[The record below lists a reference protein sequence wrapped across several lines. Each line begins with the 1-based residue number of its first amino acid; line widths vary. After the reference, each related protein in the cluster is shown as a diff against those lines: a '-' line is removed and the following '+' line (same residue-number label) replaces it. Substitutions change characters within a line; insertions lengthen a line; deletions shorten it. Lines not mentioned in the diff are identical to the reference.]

1 MSNTRSYEERK
12 DIPKEFTWAVEDLYE
27 SDAAWKADLEKIKS
41 MLPQIES
48 YQGTLSK
55 SADTLL
61 CFLKLQD

>member
-41 MLPQIES
+41 MQNP
-48 YQGTLSK
+48 K
-55 SADTLL
+55 S
-61 CFLKLQD
+61 